1 MEILKTALIHTLLG
15 MGTVFV
21 VLIVISLIISLFK
34 FIPVIQ
40 EKLSKKKAG
49 PVAAAPVQ
57 AEPVVEEVE
66 EETDDLEIVA
76 VITAAVAAAMGTG
89 STDGLW
95 CVPSDVQMGIIGRN
109 NYITDMR
116 ISMKGVS

>member
-89 STDGLW
+89 STDGFVVRSIRRTNGNHW
-95 CVPSDVQMGIIGRN
+95 
-109 NYITDMR
+109 
-116 ISMKGVS
+116 KK